1 MKNPIKDLLGDEKY
15 TELKKFVFGEQEMA
29 EQAPQEDP
37 QPEEKAKMGSATLE
51 DGTVVQWEGEL
62 ATGAALEVITAE
74 GEAVAAPDGKHT
86 VSDGT
91 VIVTENGII
100 TEILSSVEEM
110 DESAKLLEE
119 IQTAFEAFKS
129 ATDARI
135 EMLESTLKQKDEELN
150 TIQSGQEQFNKAILE
165 SVEFL
170 AGRES
175 EQSELK
181 DKFGV
186 SKEVEKKFNRN
197 ASLLLERLRKGSKFK

>member
-1 MKNPIKDLLGDEKY
+1 MKNPIKDLLGEEKY

-37 QPEEKAKMGSATLE
+37 QREKKATMGSATLE

-62 ATGAALEVITAE
+62 ATGVALEVVTAE
-74 GEAVAAPDGKHT
+74 GEAVPAPDGKHT

-119 IQTAFEAFKS
+119 IRSAFEAFKS
-129 ATDARI
+129 ATDAKI
-135 EMLESTLKQKDEELN
+135 EMLESTLKAKDEELN

-175 EQSELK
+175 EQTELR

-197 ASLLLERLRKGSKFK
+197 ATMLLERLRKGSKFK